1 MKLTVVAL
9 GMLLALMSYRLV
21 FGDGSLQELTRLNT
35 ELREARTE
43 LTRVQNRNQALRAEV
58 EDLKT
63 GLDAI
68 EERAR
73 LELGMIGNDETF
85 YQFIGRSAEIAP
97 VTKSSIER

>member
-1 MKLTVVAL
+1 MKFTVAMLGLLLTLV
-9 GMLLALMSYRLV
+9 SYRLV
-21 FGDGSLQELTRLNT
+21 FGDGSLQELNRLDN
-35 ELREARTE
+35 ELRQARTE

-58 EDLKT
+58 VDLKT

-85 YQFIGRSAEIAP
+85 YQFIGSADGVP
-97 VTKSSIER
+97 GLKN